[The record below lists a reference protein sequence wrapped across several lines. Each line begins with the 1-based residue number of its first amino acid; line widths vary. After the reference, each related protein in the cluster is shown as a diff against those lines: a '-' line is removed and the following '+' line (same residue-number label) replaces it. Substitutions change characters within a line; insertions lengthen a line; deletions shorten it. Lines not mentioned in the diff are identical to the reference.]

1 MAISNT
7 MNFKVLTLIDITQT
21 GQNKFKSEDREAI
34 NQQANWNTFL
44 QVLGMRANPYFEF
57 APKMTKME
65 IEGFGFGESFKGEQN
80 VWEFDFSVEQEGA
93 TSVDALKED
102 FDLIPVIAGLTE
114 SITVNNTA
122 FRTTGNSTNIVFIL
136 VDNEQTPVV

>member
-57 APKMTKME
+57 VPKMTKME

-93 TSVDALKED
+93 TSVEALKED

-114 SITVNNTA
+114 SVTVNNTA

>member
-93 TSVDALKED
+93 TSVEPLKRT
-102 FDLIPVIAGLTE
+102 LILFQLLQVLL
-114 SITVNNTA
+114 NQL
-122 FRTTGNSTNIVFIL
+122 R
-136 VDNEQTPVV
+136 